1 MKLLAALFVAWTIAG
16 ILIGWSIL
24 ALTRPAAGGQCCAY
38 RGSDTACI
46 PCRPTRGT

>member
-1 MKLLAALFVAWTIAG
+1 MKLLAALFVAWTLAG
-16 ILIGWSIL
+16 ILIGWS
-24 ALTRPAAGGQCCAY
+24 RPAAGGQCCAY